1 MQSYISTIA
10 SHASQQY
17 NDILICRFCFLI
29 IKMEAKLTEVAHDM
43 TRTIGV
49 PSFSEYENPQIADG
63 KLLGGVGGED

>member
-1 MQSYISTIA
+1 
-10 SHASQQY
+10 
-17 NDILICRFCFLI
+17 
-29 IKMEAKLTEVAHDM
+29 MEAKLTEVAHDM